1 MDDDG
6 NIHDSYV
13 YLRMVAIY
21 NDDIDDQ
28 IFIVK
33 EDQVNANIYYAYH
46 DHDNFDDQDNAQEM
60 DNDDNIMDVSVHSD
74 TKENAE
80 DLQVCKDAMVVATVA
95 NQVYAD
101 DANSMD
107 VNFRMDDDVLDKAFQ
122 APNDQVQVD
131 EDIFYVTKVN
141 ANITN
146 QVDNCS
152 MDDYQVS
159 TTINALDIN

>member
-46 DHDNFDDQDNAQEM
+46 DHDNFDD
-60 DNDDNIMDVSVHSD
+60 
-74 TKENAE
+74 
-80 DLQVCKDAMVVATVA
+80 
-95 NQVYAD
+95 
-101 DANSMD
+101 
-107 VNFRMDDDVLDKAFQ
+107 
-122 APNDQVQVD
+122 
-131 EDIFYVTKVN
+131 
-141 ANITN
+141 
-146 QVDNCS
+146 
-152 MDDYQVS
+152 
-159 TTINALDIN
+159 

>member
-1 MDDDG
+1 
-6 NIHDSYV
+6 
-13 YLRMVAIY
+13 
-21 NDDIDDQ
+21 
-28 IFIVK
+28 
-33 EDQVNANIYYAYH
+33 
-46 DHDNFDDQDNAQEM
+46 M

-122 APNDQVQVD
+122 APND
-131 EDIFYVTKVN
+131 
-141 ANITN
+141 
-146 QVDNCS
+146 
-152 MDDYQVS
+152 
-159 TTINALDIN
+159 